1 MPRPLRGLGALFVC
15 ALLLAA
21 PTASFDRAGHRASAQ
36 AAEVPL
42 VVVHWNT
49 YHGGQGTDLVMDRH
63 RQVSWIAPLMPDL
76 VSLNEVQPAQAEDYR
91 QRLETATGVTWYSHH
106 VVAQAD
112 GIGNQ
117 ILSRH
122 PFTSVSSHR
131 MQANGQYSRAVT
143 QATVDVEGRG
153 VQFFSTHLE
162 HADPA
167 IRLAQVQELTAFM
180 AGFPGPRIVAGDFN
194 VRPGSPEML
203 VVTAE
208 HADAWEA
215 ALDRGTATAYED
227 NPPGPGTRTLRERI
241 DYVLYTDTWSAD
253 GITARTVAAD
263 VPDTRDLGNTNVRRT
278 IGTTD
283 DLGVR
288 PSDHNLLVTWLTLA
302 AMPVGDELP
311 PFVSIDAPA
320 EGTTVAGT
328 VTIEVAA
335 IDNVEVARVQLYVD
349 GVLAAVSRSTPYT
362 FTWDT
367 AHVPNGL
374 HTIEAVAVDGAGNAA
389 TSGPRSVHVKND
401 VSEVV
406 LYAADATYVA
416 GGWQLVPD
424 ATAAGQERL
433 WHPDAGAPKL
443 NAPLAAP
450 VDYFELSFEAQAGRA
465 YRLWLRGVAQNNHWA
480 NDSVFVQF
488 SDSVTAEG
496 APVFRIGTTSGTSVN
511 LEDCSGCGLAGWGW
525 QDNGWGVN
533 VLGPLL
539 YFQQSGPQTI
549 RIQTREDGFSI
560 DQIVLSPDRF
570 LESAPGTLKNDTT
583 ILARSTG
590 GGTGNQPPVVA
601 LTAPHDDAVFDA
613 PATIVVTADATD
625 PDGTVTR
632 VDFLANGQAIG
643 SALTAPY
650 TVTWAEVPAG
660 SYSLTAV
667 ATDDA
672 GAATTS
678 AARTVKVEPP
688 AGPSIVLAVVASRVR
703 GLHQADLTWSGAT
716 GGSVDVYRDGVRVA
730 TPSNT
735 GAYTDAIGGRG
746 SGTSVY
752 RVCESGT
759 STCSAEVTVVF

>member
-15 ALLLAA
+15 ALLVAA
-21 PTASFDRAGHRASAQ
+21 PPASFDPERDRAFAQ
-36 AAEVPL
+36 AADVPL

-49 YHGGQGTDLVMDRH
+49 YHGGQGTDLVVDRH

-76 VSLNEVQPAQAEDYR
+76 VSLNEVRPAQAEDYR
-91 QRLETATGVTWYSHH
+91 QRLEAATGVPWYSHH
-106 VVAQAD
+106 VIAQAD
-112 GIGNQ
+112 EIGNQ

-143 QATVDVEGRG
+143 QATVQVEGRA

-167 IRLAQVQELTAFM
+167 IRLAQVQELTQFM
-180 AGFPGPRIVAGDFN
+180 AGFPEPRIVAGDFN

-203 VVTAE
+203 VVTAG

-241 DYVLYTDTWSAD
+241 DYILHADTWSAD
-253 GITARTVAAD
+253 GIAVRTVAAH
-263 VPDTRDLGNTNVRRT
+263 VPDTRDLGDTNVRRT

-302 AMPVGDELP
+302 AMPAGDESP
-311 PFVSIDAPA
+311 PFVSIDAPT
-320 EGTTVAGT
+320 EGARVAGT

-335 IDNVEVARVQLYVD
+335 TDNVEVARVELYVD
-349 GVLAAVSRSTPYT
+349 GVLAAVSRSTPYR

-367 AHVPNGL
+367 AHVPNGV

-389 TSGPRSVHVKND
+389 TSGPRSLHVEND
-401 VSEVV
+401 VREVV
-406 LYAADATYVA
+406 LYAADATRLS
-416 GGWQLVPD
+416 GEWQLVSD
-424 ATAAGQERL
+424 ASAAGQERL

-443 NAPLAAP
+443 DTALAEPLH
-450 VDYFELSFEAQAGRA
+450 YFELSFEAQAGRA

-488 SDSVTAEG
+488 SGSVTAAG
-496 APVFRIGTTSGTSVN
+496 TPVFRIGTTSGTTVN

-533 VLGPLL
+533 VLGPLI

-590 GGTGNQPPVVA
+590 GDTANQPPVVA
-601 LTAPHDDAVFDA
+601 LTAPEEGAVFDA
-613 PATIVVTADATD
+613 PATIVVSADATD
-625 PDGTVTR
+625 PDGSVAR
-632 VDFLANGQAIG
+632 VDFYANGQAIG

-672 GAATTS
+672 GATTTA

-688 AGPSIVLAVVASRVR
+688 AVPSIVLSAVGARVR
-703 GLHQADLTWSGAT
+703 GLHEATLAWSGAN
-716 GGSVDVYRDGVRVA
+716 GDRIDVYRDGVLVA
-730 TPSNT
+730 TPNNT

-746 SGTSVY
+746 SGTYVY